1 MFLPGKFHGQRSLV
15 GYSPWGGRV
24 GYDWASTQ
32 ELTALHQ
39 CTDALRAI
47 ELSGAFYSS
56 CSILSWHWLSSWKH
70 LQLSPIAHSPFHRPK
85 LRGSK
90 FPGGQWIILLN
101 QIFLIAHFRV
111 CALPSTEARL
121 SENHVTC
128 SRAFSE
134 VLGQHLRADVPT
146 LKAVKAGWMMM
157 CLCT

>member
-1 MFLPGKFHGQRSLV
+1 MFLPGKSHGRRSLV
-15 GYSPWGGRV
+15 GYSLWGRRV
-24 GYDWASTQ
+24 GHDWASMQ
-32 ELTALHQ
+32 DLMVPHKY
-39 CTDALRAI
+39 TDALRAT

-56 CSILSWHWLSSWKH
+56 CSILSWRWLSSCKC
-70 LQLSPIAHSPFHRPK
+70 LQLSPVAHSLCHRPK

-101 QIFLIAHFRV
+101 QIFLTAHFRV

-128 SRAFSE
+128 SQAFSE
-134 VLGQHLRADVPT
+134 VLRQHLRAGVPT